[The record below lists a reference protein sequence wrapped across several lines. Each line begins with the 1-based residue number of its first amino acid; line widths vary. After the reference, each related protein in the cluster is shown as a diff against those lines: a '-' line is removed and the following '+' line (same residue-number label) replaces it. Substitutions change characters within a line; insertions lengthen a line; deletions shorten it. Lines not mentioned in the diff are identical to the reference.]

1 MTQNSSLT
9 MSQPEPTA
17 VLPPPKHRGPR
28 GRRRLAAL
36 AAAAA
41 AAGVGVAAFTVG
53 SGGVRSERPDAAPT
67 TAVAAGG
74 AAATTTPTAVPAGA
88 PSTTVSGTAANSP
101 PASTVPPERLTAASR
116 LSLDGVGP
124 VRVGMTLKE
133 AAAAAG
139 VPIELLDM
147 PPGPECRYAVPD
159 RAAGTGDELAFMVV
173 DGRIA
178 RIDVGMMGPD
188 RIRTVSGIGKGSTE
202 AEVRATY
209 PGRIRVEPH
218 PYIPNGRYLVYVPSD
233 PGLRHLSLIFE
244 TVDGEVRSFRAG
256 LTDQVS
262 WTEGCS

>member
-1 MTQNSSLT
+1 MIENSST
-9 MSQPEPTA
+9 SVRRPEPTA
-17 VLPPPKHRGPR
+17 ILPPPEHRAPR
-28 GRRRLAAL
+28 GRRGLTAL
-36 AAAAA
+36 AAAVV
-41 AAGVGVAAFTVG
+41 AAGMGLAALTI
-53 SGGVRSERPDAAPT
+53 GGDRTSAVRSEMP
-67 TAVAAGG
+67 
-74 AAATTTPTAVPAGA
+74 ATTVTTAVPATG
-88 PSTTVSGTAANSP
+88 PSTTVSGPATTSPTTTA
-101 PASTVPPERLTAASR
+101 PPERLTAASR
-116 LSLDGVGP
+116 LSLDAVGP

-139 VPIELLDM
+139 VPVRLLDM

-159 RAAGTGDELAFMVV
+159 RAAGTGDDLAFMVV

-178 RIDVGMMGPD
+178 RIDVGIMGPD

-218 PYIPNGRYLVYVPSD
+218 PYVPNGRYLVYMPSD

-244 TVDGEVRSFRAG
+244 TVDGEVRSFRSG
-256 LTDQVS
+256 LAEQVS